1 MKAPMKRR
9 ALTMTA
15 CALAAGCSLLGGP
28 SKVRSGELFE
38 TGEQKYD
45 AYFKDVHE
53 LQIAAVGWADE
64 QKASCRPL
72 VDALKL
78 QPDAADVSIVQ
89 ATHERVATIARDVGP
104 TKLETAN
111 DDVHLTATN
120 AAKVDEVTRELFKA
134 IETCAHAQMARAK
147 GMREVPTRVD
157 DLSKTGRALEPH
169 VREDF
174 AKRGGRAA
182 MDVQQELT
190 ASYEVLGDV
199 SKSSRNG
206 AREAEDFV
214 ATLQRAVDSDAPAAE
229 PARDAGE
236 PKLPPAKVGK
246 SKPSAKP
253 PAEPRAAADPPP
265 RPKPPAE
272 PETRSDPDPPKPKPK
287 PKPAD
292 EPFNP

>member
-1 MKAPMKRR
+1 MKRR

-53 LQIAAVGWADE
+53 LQVSAAGWTDE
-64 QKASCRPL
+64 RKAACRPL
-72 VDALKL
+72 VDMLKL

-104 TKLETAN
+104 TKLESAS
-111 DDVHLTATN
+111 DDVRLTAAN
-120 AAKVDEVTRELFKA
+120 PAKVDEPTRDLFKA
-134 IETCAHAQMARAK
+134 IETCAHAEVARAK
-147 GMREVPTRVD
+147 GMRDVPAKVD
-157 DLSKTGRALEPH
+157 DLSKTGHALEPH

-214 ATLQRAVDSDAPAAE
+214 ADLQRAVDSEAPTAGGDPSRDGGDA
-229 PARDAGE
+229 
-236 PKLPPAKVGK
+236 KL
-246 SKPSAKP
+246 PSAKAGKPRPRP
-253 PAEPRAAADPPP
+253 PSEARQAGDSP
-265 RPKPPAE
+265 RPKPPAAD
-272 PETRSDPDPPKPKPK
+272 PETKPDPEPSKPKPK
-287 PKPAD
+287 PKPPAD
-292 EPFNP
+292 EVFNP